1 MITNY
6 KKLPTLLQ
14 ARDHWVLY
22 DVPGAADPKHPRQAK
37 HPQWGADSTNPATW
51 ADFATASA
59 AVMLDDANGIG
70 YVLTKDDGL
79 VFIDGDHCLDAD
91 GRPLPPFNKW
101 LTMLPGYCERS
112 RSGTGLH
119 FIVRGTLPDGC
130 KHKKHIN
137 GGEMAVELYDCNR
150 YVALTGNLWGEQT
163 PLEDAPSAQAGIDVI
178 LQQMGMLADDG
189 PADALPD
196 QPDRPEEEIQAI
208 IADALQRDGDFAQ
221 LWSCTEHPGKLGD
234 ESKDDLAICTAAW
247 RATCFQLSEGDL
259 MHGLDASPWAETKDN
274 NAPKWHYDKW
284 HGTGHRS
291 TGDYRKNTALRA
303 YKKAKQ
309 DEAAALDG
317 FKSLAPEKPRFVTA
331 AELDRMELP
340 PVQWAVPGLLPA
352 GLVFL
357 VAAPKMGKSWLAF
370 DLCLSVAAGDDWLGY
385 ETNQGATLYL
395 ALEDGLNR
403 LQKRLKT
410 IGDGFTPPPAGCT
423 LAINAPMLNA
433 GLLEFL
439 DGWLTEHPD
448 AKLVCIDTFQKVKP
462 PQGKNENAYG
472 ADYRICSPLQ
482 AWAIQHNI
490 CVLLVHHTKKGVNP
504 GDIFEGVNGSQGLTG
519 TADATLLL
527 SKENR
532 FDADAVLSITG
543 RDVEMER
550 YLLHFNST
558 ACRWVMLGTVDDQER
573 QNFQACPAVK
583 TIKELTAQGPWQG
596 TVTELAD
603 EVLTRYPDAKLP
615 VTPQGLGSYFN
626 ELWPSLKYQGIEH
639 GIARGAK
646 KRTHTLK
653 RKS

>member
-14 ARDHWVLY
+14 SRKHWVLC

-59 AVMLDDANGIG
+59 AVMLDDADGMG
-70 YVLTKDDGL
+70 YVFAKDDGL
-79 VFIDGDHCLDAD
+79 VFIDGDHCLGAD
-91 GRPLPPFNKW
+91 GRPLSPFDKW

-462 PQGKNENAYG
+462 PQGENENAYG

-543 RDVEMER
+543 RDVETER

>member
-14 ARDHWVLY
+14 SRKHWVLC

-59 AVMLDDANGIG
+59 AVMLDDADGMG
-70 YVLTKDDGL
+70 YVFAKEDGL

-150 YVALTGNLWGEQT
+150 YVALTGDLWGEQT

-247 RATCFQLSEGDL
+247 RATRFQLSEGDL

-317 FKSLAPEKPRFVTA
+317 FKSLATEKPRFVTA

-370 DLCLSVAAGDDWLGY
+370 DLCLSVAAGDDWLGH
-385 ETNQGATLYL
+385 ETSQGATLYL

-550 YLLHFNST
+550 YLVHFNST

>member
-14 ARDHWVLY
+14 SRKHWVLC

-59 AVMLDDANGIG
+59 AVMLDDADGMG
-70 YVLTKDDGL
+70 YVFAKEDGL

-150 YVALTGNLWGEQT
+150 YVALTGDLWGEQT

-247 RATCFQLSEGDL
+247 RATRFQLSEGDL

-370 DLCLSVAAGDDWLGY
+370 DLCLSVAAGDEWLGHK
-385 ETNQGATLYL
+385 TNQGATLYL

-403 LQKRLKT
+403 LQARLRT

-439 DGWLTEHPD
+439 DGWLTANPD
-448 AKLVCIDTFQKVKP
+448 AKLVCIDTFQKIKP
-462 PQGKNENAYG
+462 PQGQNENAYG

-490 CVLLVHHTKKGVNP
+490 CVLLVHHTKKGINP
-504 GDIFEGVNGSQGLTG
+504 GDVFEGVNGSQGLTG

-550 YLLHFNST
+550 YLMHFDAI
-558 ACRWVMLGTVDDQER
+558 ACRWVMLGTVENQER

-583 TIKELTAQGPWQG
+583 TIKELTEQGPWKG
-596 TVTELAD
+596 TITELAD
-603 EVLTRYPDAKLP
+603 EVLARYPDAPLP
-615 VTPQGLGSYFN
+615 ETAAGLRSYFGKI
-626 ELWPSLKYQGIEH
+626 WPLLKSQGVVH
-639 GIARGAK
+639 TVKRDK
-646 KRTHTLK
+646 KRLHVLESAK
-653 RKS
+653 

>member
-1 MITNY
+1 MITDY
-6 KKLPTLLQ
+6 TKLPTLLQ
-14 ARDHWVLY
+14 SRNHWVVWG
-22 DVPGAADPKHPRQAK
+22 VPGAADPKHPKQAK

-59 AVMLDDANGIG
+59 AVMLDDANGMG
-70 YVLTKDDGL
+70 YVLAKDDGL

-91 GRPLPPFNKW
+91 GRPLSPFDKW

-119 FIVRGTLPDGC
+119 LIVRGTLPDSC

-150 YVALTGNLWGEQT
+150 YVALTGDLWGEQT
-163 PLEDAPSAQAGIDVI
+163 PLEDAPSAQAGIDAI
-178 LQQMGMLADDG
+178 IEQTDMIKGNG
-189 PADALPD
+189 PADTLLEID
-196 QPDRPEEEIQAI
+196 DRPAAEVEAI
-208 IADALQRDGDFAQ
+208 LQSALQRDLDFAR
-221 LWSCTEHPGKLGD
+221 LYTSTDHSGD
-234 ESKDDLAICTAAW
+234 ESTADHALVCAAC
-247 RATCFQLSEGDL
+247 RAVNFKLSAGDL
-259 MHGLDASPWAETKDN
+259 QRVLDASPWVTTKDTKHLH
-274 NAPKWHYDKW
+274 KWQDRTDYVPRTIREAWAASAAKEADKI
-284 HGTGHRS
+284 
-291 TGDYRKNTALRA
+291 
-303 YKKAKQ
+303 
-309 DEAAALDG
+309 DG
-317 FKSLAPEKPRFVTA
+317 FKKLAPEKPRFVTA

-370 DLCLSVAAGDDWLGY
+370 DLCLSVAAGDEWLGH

-403 LQKRLKT
+403 LQRRMKT

-439 DGWLTEHPD
+439 DEWLTANPD

-462 PQGKNENAYG
+462 PQGRNENAYG

-490 CVLLVHHTKKGVNP
+490 CVLLVHHTRKSINP
-504 GDIFEGVNGSQGLTG
+504 GDVFEGVNGSQGLTG

-532 FDADAVLSITG
+532 FAADAVLSVTG

-550 YLLHFNST
+550 YLMHFNPT

-583 TIKELTAQGPWQG
+583 TIKALTEQSPWQG

-603 EVLTRYPDAKLP
+603 EVLTRYPDAPLP
-615 VTPQGLGSYFN
+615 ETAAGLRSYFGKI
-626 ELWPSLKYQGIEH
+626 WPLLKSQGIAHKVKRDKRRLHVLE
-639 GIARGAK
+639 RAK
-646 KRTHTLK
+646 
-653 RKS
+653 

>member
-1 MITNY
+1 
-6 KKLPTLLQ
+6 
-14 ARDHWVLY
+14 
-22 DVPGAADPKHPRQAK
+22 
-37 HPQWGADSTNPATW
+37 
-51 ADFATASA
+51 
-59 AVMLDDANGIG
+59 
-70 YVLTKDDGL
+70 
-79 VFIDGDHCLDAD
+79 
-91 GRPLPPFNKW
+91 
-101 LTMLPGYCERS
+101 
-112 RSGTGLH
+112 
-119 FIVRGTLPDGC
+119 
-130 KHKKHIN
+130 
-137 GGEMAVELYDCNR
+137 
-150 YVALTGNLWGEQT
+150 
-163 PLEDAPSAQAGIDVI
+163 
-178 LQQMGMLADDG
+178 
-189 PADALPD
+189 
-196 QPDRPEEEIQAI
+196 
-208 IADALQRDGDFAQ
+208 
-221 LWSCTEHPGKLGD
+221 
-234 ESKDDLAICTAAW
+234 
-247 RATCFQLSEGDL
+247 

-370 DLCLSVAAGDDWLGY
+370 DLCLSVAAGDDWLGH

-550 YLLHFNST
+550 YLMHFNST
-558 ACRWVMLGTVDDQER
+558 VCRWVMLGTVDDQER

-583 TIKELTAQGPWQG
+583 TIKELTEQGPWRG

-603 EVLTRYPDAKLP
+603 EVLTRYPDARLP

>member
-14 ARDHWVLY
+14 SRKHWVLC

-59 AVMLDDANGIG
+59 AVMLDDADGMG
-70 YVLTKDDGL
+70 YVFAKEDGL

-150 YVALTGNLWGEQT
+150 YVALTGDLWGEQT

-247 RATCFQLSEGDL
+247 RATRFQLSEGDL

-274 NAPKWHYDKW
+274 KAPKWHYDKW

-370 DLCLSVAAGDDWLGY
+370 DLCLSVAAGDEWLGHK
-385 ETNQGATLYL
+385 TNQGATLYL

-403 LQKRLKT
+403 LQARLRT

-439 DGWLTEHPD
+439 DGWLTANPD
-448 AKLVCIDTFQKVKP
+448 AKLVCIDTFQKIKP
-462 PQGKNENAYG
+462 PQGRNENAYG

-490 CVLLVHHTKKGVNP
+490 CVLLVHHTKKGINP
-504 GDIFEGVNGSQGLTG
+504 GDVFEGVNGSQGLTG

-550 YLLHFNST
+550 YLMHFDAI
-558 ACRWVMLGTVDDQER
+558 ACRWVMLGTVENQER

-583 TIKELTAQGPWQG
+583 TIKELTEQGPWKG
-596 TVTELAD
+596 TITELAD
-603 EVLTRYPDAKLP
+603 EVLARYPDAPLP
-615 VTPQGLGSYFN
+615 ETAAGLRSYFGKI
-626 ELWPSLKYQGIEH
+626 WPLLKSQGVVH
-639 GIARGAK
+639 TVKRDK
-646 KRTHTLK
+646 KRLHVLESAK
-653 RKS
+653 

>member
-150 YVALTGNLWGEQT
+150 YVALTGDLWGEQT
-163 PLEDAPSAQAGIDVI
+163 PLEDAPDAQAGIDAI

-189 PADALPD
+189 PADALSD

-234 ESKDDLAICTAAW
+234 ESEDDFAFCTAAW
-247 RATCFQLSEGDL
+247 RATGFQLSAGDL

-274 NAPKWHYDKW
+274 TATKWHWDKW

-490 CVLLVHHTKKGVNP
+490 CVLLVLHTKKGVNP

>member
-59 AVMLDDANGIG
+59 AVMLDDANGMG

-91 GRPLPPFNKW
+91 GRPLPPFDKW

-130 KHKKHIN
+130 KHKKRIN

-150 YVALTGNLWGEQT
+150 YVALTGDLWGEQT

-196 QPDRPEEEIQAI
+196 QPDRPAEELDAI
-208 IADALQRDGDFAQ
+208 LQSALQRDLDFAQ
-221 LWSCTEHPGKLGD
+221 LYTNTDHSGD
-234 ESKDDLAICTAAW
+234 ESTADHALVCAAC
-247 RATCFQLSEGDL
+247 RAVNFKLSAGDL
-259 MHGLDASPWAETKDN
+259 QRILDASPWVTTKDAKHLQKWQERTDYVPRTIREAWAASATKEADKMECFKAQSTVGDFF
-274 NAPKWHYDKW
+274 NAAD
-284 HGTGHRS
+284 
-291 TGDYRKNTALRA
+291 LL
-303 YKKAKQ
+303 Q
-309 DEAAALDG
+309 EQ
-317 FKSLAPEKPRFVTA
+317 
-331 AELDRMELP
+331 LP
-340 PVQWAVPGLLPA
+340 PVKWVVPELLPA
-352 GLVFL
+352 GLSLL
-357 VAAPKMGKSWLAF
+357 VAAPKIGKSWMAL
-370 DLCLSVAAGDDWLGY
+370 DLCLAIASGGPWLGHT
-385 ETNQGATLYL
+385 TNQGAVLYL
-395 ALEDGLNR
+395 ALEDSKNR
-403 LQKRLKT
+403 LQSRIRLLL
-410 IGDGFTPPPAGCT
+410 DGFTPPPEACT
-423 LAINAPMLNA
+423 MRVQAPMLGA
-433 GLLEFL
+433 GLLEML
-439 DGWLTEHPD
+439 DGWLNEHPD
-448 AKLVCIDTFQKVKP
+448 AKLVCIDTFQRIRP
-462 PQGKNENAYG
+462 PAGRNENAYF
-472 ADYRICSPLQ
+472 ADYRACGQLQ
-482 AWAIQHNI
+482 AWAMQHGI
-490 CVLLVHHTKKGVNP
+490 CLLLVHHTKKGVNP
-504 GDIFEGVNGSQGLTG
+504 GDVFESISGSTGIMGAADTVLTI
-519 TADATLLL
+519 TKKARFAEEAT
-527 SKENR
+527 
-532 FDADAVLSITG
+532 LSITG
-543 RDVEMER
+543 RDVNAAEYIAVLNQCTHKWELR
-550 YLLHFNST
+550 
-558 ACRWVMLGTVDDQER
+558 GTVENQER
-573 QNFQACPAVK
+573 QNFQSSPAVK
-583 TIKELTAQGPWQG
+583 TIKELTEQGSWQG

-603 EVLTRYPDAKLP
+603 EVLTRYPDEKLP

>member
-1 MITNY
+1 MITDY
-6 KKLPTLLQ
+6 TKLPTLLQ
-14 ARDHWVLY
+14 SRKHWVLCG
-22 DVPGAADPKHPRQAK
+22 VPGAADPKHPRQAK

-59 AVMLDDANGIG
+59 AVMLDDADGMG
-70 YVLTKDDGL
+70 YVFAKDDGL
-79 VFIDGDHCLDAD
+79 VFIDGDHCLGAD
-91 GRPLPPFNKW
+91 GRPLSPFDKW

>member
-14 ARDHWVLY
+14 SRKHWVLY

-59 AVMLDDANGIG
+59 AVMLDDADGMG
-70 YVLTKDDGL
+70 YVFAKEDGL

-150 YVALTGNLWGEQT
+150 YVALTGDLWGEQT

-247 RATCFQLSEGDL
+247 RATRFQLSEGDL

-370 DLCLSVAAGDDWLGY
+370 DLCLSVAAGDEWLGHK
-385 ETNQGATLYL
+385 TNQGATLYL

-403 LQKRLKT
+403 LQARLRT

-439 DGWLTEHPD
+439 DGWLTANPD
-448 AKLVCIDTFQKVKP
+448 AKLVCIDTFQKIKP
-462 PQGKNENAYG
+462 PQGRNENAYG

-490 CVLLVHHTKKGVNP
+490 CVLLVHHTKKGINP
-504 GDIFEGVNGSQGLTG
+504 GDVFEGVNGSQGLTG

-550 YLLHFNST
+550 YLMHFDAI
-558 ACRWVMLGTVDDQER
+558 ACRWVMLGTVENQER

-583 TIKELTAQGPWQG
+583 TIKELTEQGPWKG
-596 TVTELAD
+596 TITELAD
-603 EVLTRYPDAKLP
+603 EVLARYPDAPLP
-615 VTPQGLGSYFN
+615 ETAAGLRSYFGKI
-626 ELWPSLKYQGIEH
+626 WPLLKSQGVVH
-639 GIARGAK
+639 TVKRDK
-646 KRTHTLK
+646 KRLHVLESAK
-653 RKS
+653 